1 MGLGE
6 GLDEFA
12 ANQGARTWK
21 SFADPLNWKSEMTSQ
36 LSDPKV
42 TKVFN
47 LDGVDVW
54 GGVSRAA
61 AGRGGATDWELLQI
75 RNNPQWWNS
84 IQWFK
89 DGVRIANPFG
99 P

>member
-1 MGLGE
+1 MSVDT
-6 GLDEFA
+6 LDDFA
-12 ANQGARTWK
+12 ASQGASTWK
-21 SFADPLNWKSEMTSQ
+21 SFDDPLNWKVEMTGQ
-36 LSDPKV
+36 LSDPTV
-42 TKVFN
+42 TKLFN

-61 AGRGGATDWELLQI
+61 SGGGGATDWELLQI
-75 RNNPQWWNS
+75 RSNPQWWNS

-89 DGVRIANPFG
+89 GGQSVSNPFG